1 MLRHHL
7 RQPGQLRRPFPFAVA
22 ALLLACIVVLW
33 LHPATGR
40 AGRVRGRSQPALPC
54 CPGPEAPPGPS
65 AEEAIRG
72 VLDAQVAAWNR
83 GDIEAFMAGYWQSPE
98 LSFFS
103 GSERTQ
109 GWEATLERYRKRYQS
124 EGQEMGR
131 LTFSELRVDVLG
143 PDSAFVRGRW
153 QLVRSKDR
161 PGGLFTLLFRR
172 FPEGWRIV
180 HDHTSS

>member
-1 MLRHHL
+1 MLRHL
-7 RQPGQLRRPFPFAVA
+7 RHPARLQRPFPFAVA
-22 ALLLACIVVLW
+22 ALLLACVVVLW

-40 AGRVRGRSQPALPC
+40 AGRSRRCPTVPC
-54 CPGPEAPPGPS
+54 CPCPEAPLGPA
-65 AEEAIRG
+65 AEEAIRQ
-72 VLDAQVAAWNR
+72 VLDAQVTAWNR
-83 GDIEAFMAGYWQSPE
+83 GDVEAFMAGYWQSPE

-109 GWEATLERYRKRYQS
+109 GWEATLQRYRKRYQS

-143 PDSAFVRGRW
+143 PDSALVRGRW

-161 PGGLFTLLFRR
+161 PGGLFTLIFRR
-172 FPEGWRIV
+172 LPEGWRIV